1 MKLENEGL
9 GRLSLHPWLSA
20 PRPAGTPSGQGEG
33 MEGSEGGL
41 EGKVIW
47 VTWQDR
53 DEGGRVSRG
62 RFGGCKRRQFGEQG
76 SWRDGAL
83 IGQA

>member
-1 MKLENEGL
+1 
-9 GRLSLHPWLSA
+9 
-20 PRPAGTPSGQGEG
+20 

-41 EGKVIW
+41 EGRVIW

-83 IGQA
+83 LGQA